1 MSTIDD
7 VEEFSS
13 SSESGT
19 ENNNSSNE
27 DTSSN
32 DSSNTNR
39 GGGSKSGQ
47 GNKNPSGN
55 GQNPP
60 NGSTG
65 GGEGSE
71 GDNGDKD
78 GNGNKEGEGEN
89 ENGNEGGTGSGENKG
104 SNDGSGDGNEG
115 KDGKGKGENDNGA
128 KGKES
133 KSGKEDGSGAEGG
146 KEGGS
151 EGNGNS
157 SGDGKDEKGDEQ
169 GNGDK
174 DGKPDDKGESGSGG
188 NGDSED
194 KKDGDGDGGENKEE
208 DESGNQQSDIIYRC
222 QSLLLFDGIIK
233 KTFDAIDLIPE
244 FYLLSERV
252 KFALKE
258 LNLKA
263 IYNEGNYEI
272 KLEKDSIIPKLDEA
286 TTKAMLL
293 QIKNNA
299 NYFKKEN
306 STDYSNIEKYLYDAV
321 KAYIIDTETNEQ
333 FESFVLKYY
342 YEGETPNFAFVS
354 EINLKSKLYQ
364 RRLMLFI
371 PKINNA
377 EVGRKVLININNRYN
392 KAFISH
398 LASSR
403 GNQTEEYRNL
413 DFMEFIDD
421 LKKSIIEFDNSK
433 KSIYITAFKQFINFV
448 NQ

>member
-1 MSTIDD
+1 MSTTDD

-27 DTSSN
+27 DNSSN
-32 DSSNTNR
+32 DTSNTNR

-60 NGSTG
+60 DGSTG

-71 GDNGDKD
+71 GDNGKGDKD

-89 ENGNEGGTGSGENKG
+89 ENGNESGTGSGENKG

-133 KSGKEDGSGAEGG
+133 KGGKEDGSGAEGG

-157 SGDGKDEKGDEQ
+157 SGDGKGEKGDGQ
-169 GNGDK
+169 GNGDN

-194 KKDGDGDGGENKEE
+194 KKDGDGGENKEE
-208 DESGNQQSDIIYRC
+208 DENGNQQSDIIYRC

-233 KTFDAIDLIPE
+233 KVFAGIDIIPE
-244 FYLLSERV
+244 FYLFSERV
-252 KFALKE
+252 RGALIS
-258 LNLKA
+258 LNKDA

-299 NYFKKEN
+299 NYFIKEN

-403 GNQTEEYRNL
+403 GNQTEEIRNV